1 VGTHPITAQYMGDAA
16 NDKSTSPVLNQVV
29 Q

>member
-1 VGTHPITAQYMGDAA
+1 VGTHPITAQYPSDAY
-16 NDKSTSPVLNQVV
+16 NDKSTSPVVNEVV